1 MTRPK
6 YDKFMENVRLMLH
19 HQELYQRLGCRS
31 DREEMNKQK
40 AKVKRY
46 LKTVPRQ
53 EKIFLPRR

>member
-1 MTRPK
+1 MTFA
-6 YDKFMENVRLMLH
+6 DFAEAVRLMLH
-19 HQELYQRLGCRS
+19 HQELYLRLGCS
-31 DREEMNKQK
+31 GDREEMNRHK